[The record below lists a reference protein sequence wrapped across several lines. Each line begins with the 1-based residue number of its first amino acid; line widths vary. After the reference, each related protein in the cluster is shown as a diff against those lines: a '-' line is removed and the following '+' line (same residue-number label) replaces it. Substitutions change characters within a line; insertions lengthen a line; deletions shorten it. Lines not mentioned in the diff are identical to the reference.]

1 VPQWPR
7 PVSPVGPSRHSSL
20 PRRYDRFWGKR
31 RHRSTLA
38 VAYLFW
44 SAEEWR
50 KHFLEAGDQVVG
62 FPIALQQGFDGLV
75 LDADLS
81 FEKFVFAFEVTNVIW
96 RDRTQGQFK
105 SAFGPEL
112 PLSPS
117 GPKLYRERL
126 PRSHAAGSARSATSR
141 SPRQPR
147 SAALSRAAMTASNF
161 PHSSTGM
168 RLKPPKRATS
178 S

>member
-1 VPQWPR
+1 VLLLLTSPPR
-7 PVSPVGPSRHSSL
+7 TLSAIGGGSAAGPSHSRHSSL

-112 PLSPS
+112 PWV
-117 GPKLYRERL
+117 
-126 PRSHAAGSARSATSR
+126 HATNRAGASR
-141 SPRQPR
+141 
-147 SAALSRAAMTASNF
+147 MT
-161 PHSSTGM
+161 PLRTCGEI
-168 RLKPPKRATS
+168 RT
-178 S
+178 